1 MTDERRDNPN
11 NATGYREKVNQRKA
25 EAENHSMPEKDSKE
39 SVSSHFVWLCMWLKE
54 LGLGMLYAAIN
65 ANRFRYAKNMGEW
78 LEWAVHFWKRD
89 TMHNAYAACENVA
102 NRILDEREKISDQ
115 IGQAASNGDEHERE
129 RLEAIRKQYDKQV
142 DQLRTQRGRANTLM
156 MAHTCEGGL
165 GISGEELDANPW
177 PLACPSGV
185 IDLRT
190 GALRN
195 GRRDDYIS
203 MSTRVPWEGNNASC
217 PDFLKFLDSILE
229 RQEEIDFLQRWLG
242 YCATGKTTEQKFLCL
257 SGAGRNGKG
266 VLIEIM
272 NEVLGD
278 LAGPIRSELLLDQ
291 GRAQASSGPSGDIM
305 DLMGKRLVTASES
318 DEGRKFSPSRVKW
331 LTGSDTLVGRYA
343 FDKRQTAFRPTH
355 KLILQS
361 NHKPHAPAED
371 FAFWD
376 RLLLLD
382 LPFQFVDE
390 PENEYERKRDNNLLE
405 RIRQNELPGV
415 LAWVVEGALLWQQH
429 GLAPPNSVIQAT
441 EAYRREEDVVQDW
454 IEERCVVFDNP
465 EHGATSAGK
474 LYEDFVDWWKTYQGA
489 RPRSSTWFGRRM
501 AKKFCKEKRA
511 GSNHYVGIG
520 LLPK

>member
-1 MTDERRDNPN
+1 MTDERQNEPKN
-11 NATGYREKVNQRKA
+11 ETSSREKVRERQKEVLDPNLKK
-25 EAENHSMPEKDSKE
+25 KDLRR
-39 SVSSHFVWLCMWLKE
+39 SVSSDFVNQTVPLKE
-54 LGLGMLYAAIN
+54 LGNGMLFAAIHRD
-65 ANRFRYAKNMGEW
+65 RFRFAKNMGEW
-78 LEWAVHFWKRD
+78 LEWDGHFLKRD
-89 TMHNAYAACENVA
+89 KMHNAFAACEDA
-102 NRILDEREKISDQ
+102 ADRLLDDRKELSDR
-115 IGQAASNGDEHERE
+115 IGQAASEGDEHERQ
-129 RLEAIRKQYDKQV
+129 RLEAIRKQYDKQI
-142 DQLRTQRGRANTLM
+142 DQLRTQRGRANTLV

-177 PLACPSGV
+177 LIACPSGV

-190 GALRN
+190 GALRK
-195 GRRDDYIS
+195 GRLDDYIS
-203 MSTRVPWEGNNASC
+203 MSTRTPWEGFDATCS
-217 PDFLKFLDSILE
+217 DFKNFLDSILE
-229 RQEEIDFLQRWLG
+229 RQEEKDFLQRWLG

-266 VLIEIM
+266 VVIEIM

-376 RLLLLD
+376 RLLLLN
-382 LPFQFVDE
+382 LPFQFVDK
-390 PENEYERKRDNNLLE
+390 PENEYERKRDNDLLE

-415 LAWVVEGALLWQQH
+415 LAWVVEGALLWQMY
-429 GLAPPNSVIQAT
+429 GLAPPESVIQAT

-454 IEERCVVFDNP
+454 IEERCVVFDDP
-465 EHGATSAGK
+465 ERGATPASR

-501 AKKFCKEKRA
+501 AKKFRKEKRA